1 MSTFIMTG
9 TKTFTTNSV
18 TVEAD
23 IWVESLNVANG
34 MINGVNVVQIVDDA
48 VLNGEDGKVQGNK
61 TFDNISGKFHV
72 VKATL
77 VF

>member
-1 MSTFIMTG
+1 MTG

-48 VLNGEDGKVQGNK
+48 VLNGKDGKVQGNK
-61 TFDNISGKFHV
+61 TFDNITGKFHV
-72 VKATL
+72 I
-77 VF
+77 